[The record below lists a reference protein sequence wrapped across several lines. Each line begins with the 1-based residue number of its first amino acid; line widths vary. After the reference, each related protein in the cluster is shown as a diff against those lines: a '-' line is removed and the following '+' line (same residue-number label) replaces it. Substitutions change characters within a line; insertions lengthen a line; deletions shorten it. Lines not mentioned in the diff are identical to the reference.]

1 MIQQISTIQTEN
13 SFKEIESLFHTVV
26 IVTDKL
32 TKEICELE
40 KTFSCVHNVI
50 LRQQILDDFI
60 ELRDFI
66 ANLDKV
72 NSNLNKLVIKVK

>member
-13 SFKEIESLFHTVV
+13 SFKEIESLFDTVV

-40 KTFSCVHNVI
+40 KTFSCVHIVH
-50 LRQQILDDFI
+50 
-60 ELRDFI
+60 
-66 ANLDKV
+66 
-72 NSNLNKLVIKVK
+72 